1 MEDSELC
8 SYCGNS
14 EAKSKVF
21 HHTKQNKHV
30 NLMSALLFLPK
41 DDPRHPKTDTFPFP
55 RAQVFTQVTCHLL
68 ALSALLICVTPAT
81 FQSFTTKYSP

>member
-1 MEDSELC
+1 MEDSGLC

-30 NLMSALLFLPK
+30 NSMSALLFLAE
-41 DDPRHPKTDTFPFP
+41 DDPRHAKTDPFPFP
-55 RAQVFTQVTCHLL
+55 TAQVFAQVTFHLQ
-68 ALSALLICVTPAT
+68 AVSALPICVTPAT
-81 FQSFTTKYSP
+81 FQSFTIKYSS